1 MPVTK
6 DMLVTE
12 LQNLLRLT
20 AFEQAIATVRR
31 TQART
36 AAFEQELAE
45 NAKKAQER
53 SALLGGAI
61 RQAGGVPDVVGS
73 AVGKLG
79 ALATAQ
85 LNQVQTLQGALL
97 GDLTLEHQLRERTRY
112 ARRLAESL
120 GETSLLPVFDRLEV
134 AHTATIDWLEQRLA
148 EVGRTGTSML
158 RATPVQAA
166 VATARRIAFGPLAA
180 VTSTVNQA
188 SALLSRTPQPL
199 QDALQAAATAT
210 ANAAGTAVDTGVSAA
225 RTATQRTEDTAVAA
239 GTAAASAAAEV
250 GERVSD
256 TAGSVAGA
264 AHEAVDG
271 ATALVGD
278 AVTTVEDAASSAADT
293 VAETVGDA
301 VSTVQDVAQDVADTA
316 TEAVS
321 DAAETVSETASGASQ
336 TGEPTVAEVAE
347 QAKEEAAQLEEVDL
361 TGTGEVAHPFPGY
374 EKLTGDRVMAHVR
387 DTEDVA
393 ELEQLLAFETAHKAR
408 KGVLAAVRDR
418 LASLSAIA

>member
-1 MPVTK
+1 VPVTK
-6 DMLVTE
+6 DMLVSE

-36 AAFEQELAE
+36 AAFEQELAD
-45 NAKKAQER
+45 NVKKAQER

-112 ARRLAESL
+112 ARQLAESL
-120 GETSLLPVFDRLEV
+120 GETSLLPVFDRLEL
-134 AHTATIDWLEQRLA
+134 AHSATIDWLEQRLA

-188 SALLSRTPQPL
+188 SALLSRPPQPL

-225 RTATQRTEDTAVAA
+225 RTATQRTEDTAAAA
-239 GTAAASAAAEV
+239 GAAVSSAAAEV
-250 GERVSD
+250 GERLSD
-256 TAGSVAGA
+256 TASSVAGA

-271 ATALVGD
+271 ATALAGD
-278 AVTTVEDAASSAADT
+278 AVTTVEDAASSAA
-293 VAETVGDA
+293 ETV
-301 VSTVQDVAQDVADTA
+301 TETA
-316 TEAVS
+316 S
-321 DAAETVSETASGASQ
+321 SAAETVTETASSAAETVTETVTEAAQ
-336 TGEPTVAEVAE
+336 TDEPTVAEVAE

-361 TGTGEVAHPFPGY
+361 TATGEVAHPFPGY

-387 DTEDVA
+387 DTDDVA

-408 KGVLAAVRDR
+408 KGVLAAVRER
-418 LASLSAIA
+418 LEALSADA

>member
-1 MPVTK
+1 VPVTK
-6 DMLVTE
+6 DMLVSE

-36 AAFEQELAE
+36 AAFEQELAD
-45 NAKKAQER
+45 NVKKAQER

-112 ARRLAESL
+112 ARQLAESL

-134 AHTATIDWLEQRLA
+134 AHSATIDWLEQRLA

-210 ANAAGTAVDTGVSAA
+210 AQAAGTAVDTGVSAA
-225 RTATQRTEDTAVAA
+225 RTATQRTEDTAAAA
-239 GTAAASAAAEV
+239 GAAVESAVAEV
-250 GERVSD
+250 GERVSE
-256 TAGSVAGA
+256 TASTVAGA
-264 AHEAVDG
+264 AHEAVDS
-271 ATALVGD
+271 ATALAGD
-278 AVTTVEDAASSAADT
+278 AVTTVEDAATSAAETVQETGGQAVDT
-293 VAETVGDA
+293 VEDAAQDVAETV
-301 VSTVQDVAQDVADTA
+301 T
-316 TEAVS
+316 
-321 DAAETVSETASGASQ
+321 DAAEATDEQ
-336 TGEPTVAEVAE
+336 PTVAEVAE
-347 QAKEEAAQLEEVDL
+347 QAKEDAAELEAVDL

-387 DTEDVA
+387 DTDDVA
-393 ELEQLLAFETAHKAR
+393 ELEQLLAFETANKAR
-408 KGVLAAVRDR
+408 KGVLAAVRER
-418 LASLSAIA
+418 LEALSA